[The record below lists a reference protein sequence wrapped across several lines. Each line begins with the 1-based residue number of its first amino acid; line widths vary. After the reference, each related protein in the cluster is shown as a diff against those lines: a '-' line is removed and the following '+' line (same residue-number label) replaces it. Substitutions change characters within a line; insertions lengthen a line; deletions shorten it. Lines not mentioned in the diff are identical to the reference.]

1 VDSRVLVSSRAG
13 AAATRRF
20 PVFEPFAVRQ
30 GDTVHRNAGRRA
42 LAAVV
47 MLILLILGVSSV
59 SAAATPFQARGI
71 WLCCGPIVAGTNF
84 VITGG
89 TNARFTGYDEGTNG
103 NVLGTITGGVTGTTM
118 TIVFTY
124 KVSPYAGEIT
134 TYVARVS
141 AGGNSLAGTSTYA
154 IPPNPSNGVEQK
166 FSAVRGTNVTCGTHG
181 GNLGCEALLSTTIC
195 TKDFGATACKRARAH
210 IT

>member
-1 VDSRVLVSSRAG
+1 VALVFLMLG
-13 AAATRRF
+13 A
-20 PVFEPFAVRQ
+20 
-30 GDTVHRNAGRRA
+30 
-42 LAAVV
+42 
-47 MLILLILGVSSV
+47 V
-59 SAAATPFQARGI
+59 SASAAPTPFKARGI

-89 TNARFTGYDEGTNG
+89 TNGAFTGYDEGTNG
-103 NVLGTITGGVTGTTM
+103 NVLGTITGGVAGTTM

-124 KVSPYAGEIT
+124 KISPYAGEVT
-134 TYVARVS
+134 TYVAKVS
-141 AGGNSLAGTSTYA
+141 ASGNSLTGTDTYA
-154 IPPNPSNGVEQK
+154 VPPNPSNGVKQK

-195 TKDFGATACKRARAH
+195 AKDFGAAACKRARAH

>member
-1 VDSRVLVSSRAG
+1 MSEVIVAR
-13 AAATRRF
+13 
-20 PVFEPFAVRQ
+20 P
-30 GDTVHRNAGRRA
+30 RNKAHTPGRH
-42 LAAVV
+42 LAIGAVV
-47 MLILLILGVSSV
+47 GLLFLAVGVSSV
-59 SAAATPFQARGI
+59 SAAAAPFKARGI

-89 TNARFTGYDEGTNG
+89 TNSAFTGYDEGTGG
-103 NVLGTITGGVTGTTM
+103 NILGTITGGVSGTTM

-124 KVSPYAGEIT
+124 KVSPYTGEIT
-134 TYVARVS
+134 TYVAKVS

-154 IPPNPSNGVEQK
+154 IPPNPSNGVKQK

-181 GNLGCEALLSTTIC
+181 GNLGCEALLSTPIC
-195 TKDFGATACKRARAH
+195 VKDFGAAACKRARAH

>member
-1 VDSRVLVSSRAG
+1 MVVEAFVVRTRNSARSSFGLFARA
-13 AAATRRF
+13 ALFAF
-20 PVFEPFAVRQ
+20 VF
-30 GDTVHRNAGRRA
+30 
-42 LAAVV
+42 VV
-47 MLILLILGVSSV
+47 MGVSSV
-59 SAAATPFQARGI
+59 SAAPTPFQARGI

-89 TNARFTGYDEGTNG
+89 TNSKFSGYDEGING
-103 NVLGTITGGVTGTTM
+103 NVLGTISGSVSGTTM

-124 KVSPYAGEIT
+124 KISPYAGEVT

-141 AGGNSLAGTSTYA
+141 GSGNGLTGTSTYA
-154 IPPNPSNGVEQK
+154 IPPNPSNGVKQK

-181 GNLGCEALLSTTIC
+181 GNLGCEALLSTQIC
-195 TKDFGATACKRARAH
+195 VKDFGATACKRARAH

>member
-1 VDSRVLVSSRAG
+1 
-13 AAATRRF
+13 
-20 PVFEPFAVRQ
+20 VFEAFVVGSPNT
-30 GDTVHRNAGRRA
+30 DHRGRGYLA
-42 LAAVV
+42 IAAVV
-47 MLILLILGVSSV
+47 VLVFLALGVSSV
-59 SAAATPFQARGI
+59 SASQTPFKAQGI

-89 TNARFTGYDEGTNG
+89 TNSAFTGYDEGTGG
-103 NVLGTITGGVTGTTM
+103 NILGTISGGVTGTTM

-124 KVSPYAGEIT
+124 KVSPYSGEIT

-141 AGGNSLAGTSTYA
+141 ASGNSMAGTSTYA
-154 IPPNPSNGVEQK
+154 IPPNPSNGVKQK
-166 FSAVRGTNVTCGTHG
+166 FSAVRGTNLTCGTHG

-195 TKDFGATACKRARAH
+195 VKDFGATACKRARAH